1 MIDILSRFF
10 FGSEATRRVLC
21 LPWNRDLITWTVL
34 GDAGISIAFK
44 LLPVIILIEARR
56 RRLTVPGWVLAL
68 FGSFILLCGFS
79 HDVMIWMLFWPA
91 YWLDATVK
99 NATSVIALLTVALLP
114 FASPH
119 DGNSVLW
126 WRRAR
131 ALRHE
136 LRSARSNINLLRTQL
151 HMPPMMWPDD
161 TLPPGPDDPRSG

>member
-1 MIDILSRFF
+1 MIDSLSQFF
-10 FGSEATRRVLC
+10 FGTGALPRVLC
-21 LPWNRDLITWTVL
+21 LPWNSDLITWTVL

-44 LLPVIILIEARR
+44 LLPIIILVEARR

-79 HDVMIWMLFWPA
+79 HDLMIWMLFCPA
-91 YWLDATVK
+91 YWLDATV
-99 NATSVIALLTVALLP
+99 
-114 FASPH
+114 
-119 DGNSVLW
+119 W

-161 TLPPGPDDPRSG
+161 TLPPGPDDPRPG

>member
-1 MIDILSRFF
+1 MISSATHFL
-10 FGSEATRRVLC
+10 FGTDLAPRGLC
-21 LPWNRDLITWTVL
+21 LHWDPDLITWTVL

-44 LLPVIILIEARR
+44 LLPIIILVEARR
-56 RRLTVPGWVLAL
+56 RRLTMPAWVLML

-79 HDVMIWMLFWPA
+79 HDLTIWTLFWPA

-99 NATSVIALLTVALLP
+99 NATSVVALLTVALVP
-114 FASPH
+114 FASPR

-136 LRSARSNINLLRTQL
+136 LRSARSNINLLRNQL

-161 TLPPGPDDPRSG
+161 ALPPGPQDSTSG